1 MANGKGDRNRVTD
14 KEAFRDNYDSI
25 DWSDKNEDQAKG
37 LPSGSDKS
45 NADVRDEERT
55 RRARIL
61 RPPYRVR

>member
-25 DWSDKNEDQAKG
+25 DWSDKDEDNTKG
-37 LPSGSDKS
+37 LSGRGDKS
-45 NADVRDEERT
+45 NADVRDEERA